1 MNLIRHI
8 ANIGLLFSFLTL
20 AVTGILSFVLPF
32 SLATTRVHIVF
43 GFATIILVGLH
54 LATRLG
60 YFKRMAQQ
68 SLTTKS
74 DGGSQMPRSVII
86 ALVVVWVL
94 LLVVSL
100 TGGRPATDLLAL
112 GYEAQ
117 NRAEIF
123 RAAPRTAY
131 EKLGPSNRI
140 VSLSPD
146 SGELVIEVEIE
157 YRWPM
162 LEHPAAAV
170 WAETTRAHMIQTLF
184 IDDALAFSDTPD
196 WHGKPTPRHHIL
208 PIWRHGYTSIN
219 GVDPN
224 GEIDAITEATPM
236 HSFSIEK
243 SLISGEESS
252 LIVCLEINAFGDPN
266 ETYADPRL
274 GQPSI
279 LYATDLI
286 NLDDFDGGDAY
297 FLMHRV
303 AHGGKATRSGDR
315 FYNFDGITT
324 AGDMIKKV
332 LVHVIRQPA
341 TKESPAVKASSE
353 IVYEGG

>member
-20 AVTGILSFVLPF
+20 AITGVLSFVLPF
-32 SLATTRVHIVF
+32 SLTTTRVHIVF

-54 LATRLG
+54 LATRLD

-68 SLTTKS
+68 SLAAKS
-74 DGGSQMPRSVII
+74 DRSVRMPRGVII
-86 ALVVVWVL
+86 ALVLVWAGL
-94 LLVVSL
+94 LGVSL
-100 TGGRPATDLLAL
+100 TGGRPSTDLIEL
-112 GYEAQ
+112 GYEAR

-131 EKLGPSNRI
+131 EKLGTTNRI

-157 YRWPM
+157 YRQPM
-162 LEHPAAAV
+162 EEQPAAAV
-170 WAETTRAHMIQTLF
+170 WAETSRARMIQTLF
-184 IDDALAFSDTPD
+184 VDGALAYSDKPD
-196 WHGKPTPRHHIL
+196 WHGQPTPRHHIL

-219 GVDPN
+219 GIDPN
-224 GEIDAITEATPM
+224 GEIDAITEATPL

-243 SLISGEESS
+243 SLGSGEESS
-252 LIVCLEINAFGDPN
+252 LVVCLEINAFGDPN
-266 ETYADPRL
+266 ETFTDPRL

-286 NLDDFDGGDAY
+286 NLDDFEGDNAY

-303 AHGGKATRSGDR
+303 AHGGEAARSGDR
-315 FYNFDGITT
+315 FYNFDDITT
-324 AGDMIKKV
+324 AGDMIEKV

-341 TKESPAVKASSE
+341 AKAPDDGADRE
-353 IVYEGG
+353 N